1 MKVTDNS
8 ALEFNK
14 LLNRLKLAAYISF
27 IIFSGIL
34 IAYAVKFGSFT
45 DFLDRLSNLPDDW
58 SAFGSLLSGAS
69 SFMGAVG
76 TVGVMVLAIKQFK
89 IQQKQIEAQNERQNK
104 FEKLQQEKWETEDE
118 MIKQQRFIEH
128 QNQFITYIHNFESYS
143 KFKVNNKLGLYKKL
157 FPHNNHE
164 NIYLI
169 SSFNENGSHLLE
181 TAKNEIE
188 ELYFY
193 AHSYEIDTHVLFG
206 LLIKSLEIFNLKY
219 PATPIS
225 GDIFNIKYEN
235 SGINIFRLDSFFEDL
250 KKIFESMAMFSN
262 SNLKIRYKLP
272 EKKCLYNLERFAIE
286 NLTDLGFEAKIF
298 TTCNG
303 VKELI
308 ALQMEVKKFSNIG
321 LPFEPI
327 EFSNHEY
334 MKKMASHWERIISF
348 INDDEQI
355 PNELQYKLSEFN
367 SARFH
372 NSVARE
378 MYRKRSN
385 RL

>member
-169 SSFNENGSHLLE
+169 SSFNENGSHCSGTL
-181 TAKNEIE
+181 
-188 ELYFY
+188 
-193 AHSYEIDTHVLFG
+193 
-206 LLIKSLEIFNLKY
+206 NL
-219 PATPIS
+219 AT
-225 GDIFNIKYEN
+225 
-235 SGINIFRLDSFFEDL
+235 
-250 KKIFESMAMFSN
+250 
-262 SNLKIRYKLP
+262 
-272 EKKCLYNLERFAIE
+272 
-286 NLTDLGFEAKIF
+286 
-298 TTCNG
+298 
-303 VKELI
+303 
-308 ALQMEVKKFSNIG
+308 
-321 LPFEPI
+321 
-327 EFSNHEY
+327 
-334 MKKMASHWERIISF
+334 
-348 INDDEQI
+348 
-355 PNELQYKLSEFN
+355 
-367 SARFH
+367 
-372 NSVARE
+372 
-378 MYRKRSN
+378 
-385 RL
+385 